1 MKATI
6 NRFIAFEG
14 IDGCG
19 KTTQIGMLA
28 SLIRKHGI
36 DVVETKEPMPN
47 TEIEKRIRK
56 ELDEGIPDPFKFQ
69 MLNVDARRI
78 HVNEVI
84 APALGDGKYVITDR
98 YMMSTFAYG
107 RAQGLDNG
115 RLDALR
121 KANEEFPKPMLTF
134 LLDIDPLKSMRRTAE
149 RAMRLKIKQDNF
161 ESKLGFVR
169 RVRAS
174 YLIEAEHPYANGSVH
189 VIDADKSVDD
199 VHNSIADILSLGV
212 GVSNAPGRNR

>member
-28 SLIRKHGI
+28 GLIRKHGI

-47 TEIEKRIRK
+47 TEVERRIRK
-56 ELDEGIPDPFKFQ
+56 ELREGIPDPFRFQ
-69 MLNVDARRI
+69 MLNIDARRV

-84 APALGDGKYVITDR
+84 KPALDGGKYVITDR

-107 RAQGLDNG
+107 RAQGLDNC
-115 RLDALR
+115 RLDELR

-134 LLDIDPLKSMRRTAE
+134 LLDIDPIKSMSRTAE
-149 RAMRLKIKQDNF
+149 RARNLNTEPDHF

-174 YLIEAEHPYANGSVH
+174 YLIEAEHSYVNGSVH
-189 VIDADKSVDD
+189 IIDAGKSVEE
-199 VHNSIADILSLGV
+199 VHKDITDTLSLGI